1 MPQANDTGLE
11 EKIQSVMKKYG
22 NDVLRTAYYYVKD
35 YQIAEDIFQEVFLK
49 AYKGFSDF
57 KGRSSEKTWLI
68 SITINTCKDFLK
80 SSYHQKVVPMFDFM
94 EDTVHTDGN
103 LNNIDKEEERQIV
116 RKALMSLPEPY
127 REILILVYFQ
137 EFSVKEAAAAMKIKE
152 NTAKSHL
159 KRGREKLKQ
168 ILERRL

>member
-11 EKIQSVMKKYG
+11 EKIQSVMQKYG

-35 YQIAEDIFQEVFLK
+35 YQAAEDIFQEVFLK
-49 AYKGFSDF
+49 AYKSFSDF
-57 KGRSSEKTWLI
+57 QGKSSEKTWLI

-80 SSYHQKVVPMFDFM
+80 SSYRQRVVPMLDFM
-94 EDTVHTDGN
+94 EDTIHTDDN
-103 LNNIDKEEERQIV
+103 LDRIDREEERQIV
-116 RKALMSLPEPY
+116 RNALMSLPDPY

-137 EFSVKEAAAAMKIKE
+137 EFSVKEAAEIMKIKE

-159 KRGREKLKQ
+159 KRGREKLKK

>member
-103 LNNIDKEEERQIV
+103 LNKIDKEEERQIV

>member
-11 EKIQSVMKKYG
+11 EKIQSVMQKYG

-35 YQIAEDIFQEVFLK
+35 YQAAEDIFQEVFLK
-49 AYKGFSDF
+49 AYKSFSDF
-57 KGRSSEKTWLI
+57 QGKSSEKTWLI

-80 SSYHQKVVPMFDFM
+80 SSYRQRVVPMLDFM
-94 EDTVHTDGN
+94 EDAIHTDDN
-103 LNNIDKEEERQIV
+103 LDMIDREEERQIV
-116 RKALMSLPEPY
+116 RNALMSLPNPY

-137 EFSVKEAAAAMKIKE
+137 EFSVKEAAAIMKIKE

-159 KRGREKLKQ
+159 KRGREKLKT

>member
-11 EKIQSVMKKYG
+11 EKIQSVMQKYG

-35 YQIAEDIFQEVFLK
+35 YQAAEDIFQEVFLK
-49 AYKGFSDF
+49 AFKSFSDF
-57 KGRSSEKTWLI
+57 QGKSSEKTWLI

-80 SSYHQKVVPMFDFM
+80 SSYRQRVVPMLDFM
-94 EDTVHTDGN
+94 EDTIHTDDN
-103 LNNIDKEEERQIV
+103 LDRIDREEERQIV
-116 RKALMSLPEPY
+116 RNALMSLPDPY

-137 EFSVKEAAAAMKIKE
+137 EFSVKEAAEIMKIKE

-159 KRGREKLKQ
+159 KRGREKLKK